1 MLAILKLLVKPTR
14 PSKPGASSQNVL
26 AGVGQTSLEKMF
38 RSLDEAE
45 GAEQEVKVS
54 GTTKLREAADKL
66 TGRAKTSMMR
76 LVNFIDNYGAEGRKA
91 WPDRGDD
98 TVWR

>member
-1 MLAILKLLVKPTR
+1 MCFAILKLLVNPRDRVSLERVAK
-14 PSKPGASSQNVL
+14 NVL

-66 TGRAKTSMMR
+66 TGRAK
-76 LVNFIDNYGAEGRKA
+76 
-91 WPDRGDD
+91 PQ
-98 TVWR
+98 